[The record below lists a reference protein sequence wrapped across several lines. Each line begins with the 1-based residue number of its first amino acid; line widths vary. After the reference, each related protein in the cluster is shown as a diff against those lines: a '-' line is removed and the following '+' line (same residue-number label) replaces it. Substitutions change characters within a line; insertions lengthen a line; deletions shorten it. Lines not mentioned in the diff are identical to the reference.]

1 MIAESDG
8 QRFIVFKVLDYC
20 WALPIEAVLRVV
32 NCSLDANRELIRMG
46 VIQIGRHVIRA
57 LDLHQRLSSGVLPQA
72 PGDSPFLV
80 ITRGSEGELCGI
92 PVDAP
97 PDLMEVS
104 LEMIRSLPPSS
115 PQGGLLEIARGVVI
129 SSEEQNPKTIFLLDI
144 KRALSASPQEFLALP
159 TNPAGS
165 GVE

>member
-1 MIAESDG
+1 
-8 QRFIVFKVLDYC
+8 
-20 WALPIEAVLRVV
+20 
-32 NCSLDANRELIRMG
+32 MG

>member
-1 MIAESDG
+1 
-8 QRFIVFKVLDYC
+8 
-20 WALPIEAVLRVV
+20 
-32 NCSLDANRELIRMG
+32 MG

-57 LDLHQRLSSGVLPQA
+57 LDLHQRLSSGTLPQA